1 MMTFQHL
8 ARENRQKNAG
18 GCYPDALA
26 HATTLAIMLRRLA
39 REDPKDRPAMTVVAL
54 FLWLTQTWPDIHQPS
69 NIPDFVKISGS
80 APCREHV
87 FRTYKDGAL
96 SWAEYA
102 HSYHDGKK
110 THYLW
115 QPLPTY
121 LNAFFQPF
129 ISAQSYETPFLRPK
143 AKVRLFQ
150 IMNKKWRT
158 PESLNDYPRVR
169 KDTFHQYLIDCA
181 QVDNT
186 LTPIPRA
193 QIVSPNRKHHKHADT
208 YQRSDSD
215 RVRYKLFD
223 AYNRYLSRLVRAAR
237 NAKLSPHFDVFI
249 GQHAINLIAEHPK
262 MAPYLTQSGRIAQTV
277 LDTSNGT
284 QQSIRSPAIPLG
296 SQHYLEENAVIRFFD
311 GLFGHVSALKPDQ
324 PANKNRWTAYYN
336 SATYRLALL
345 FIVLTGTRPT
355 HGISI
360 LAQYYWGG
368 DMVFVKDKGRLRQVI
383 LCDYLQREIQHY
395 RALQSA
401 VLSMWG
407 TRPTLDEMWF
417 CLDDHGQ
424 PYRLSNCALRQFMH
438 QHWPG
443 IVPYQLRHFFAQSAV
458 NNVSSTRLLDQD
470 IDRLMGHENLG
481 EHLGSDMIFP
491 ETFDAMKVYLNQYAE
506 RLGLQEFAY
515 V

>member
-1 MMTFQHL
+1 MRIFQL
-8 ARENRQKNAG
+8 VALKNREKNAG

-26 HATTLAIMLRRLA
+26 HATTLAIMLRKLA
-39 REDPKDRPAMTVVAL
+39 REDPKDRSAMTVVAL
-54 FLWLTQTWPDIHQPS
+54 FLWLTQAWPDIHSP
-69 NIPDFVKISGS
+69 NDIPDFVKISG
-80 APCREHV
+80 ATPCREHA

-96 SWAEYA
+96 SWAEYV
-102 HSYHDGKK
+102 HRYRDGKK

-115 QPLPTY
+115 QPFPTY
-121 LNAFFQPF
+121 LNALFQPL

-143 AKVRLFQ
+143 TKVRLFH
-150 IMNKKWRT
+150 IMKKKWRT
-158 PESLNDYPRVR
+158 PVSLNDYPRVR

-181 QVDNT
+181 LVDNT

-237 NAKLSPHFDVFI
+237 NAKLSPHFDVFV

-262 MAPYLTQSGRIAQTV
+262 IPPYLSQPGRITQTV
-277 LDTSNGT
+277 LETVNGT
-284 QQSIRSPAIPLG
+284 QQSIRSPATPLG
-296 SQHYLEENAVIRFFD
+296 SQRYLEENAVIRFFND
-311 GLFGHVSALKPDQ
+311 LFVHLHVLKPGKSASKKQ
-324 PANKNRWTAYYN
+324 WVAYYN
-336 SATYRLALL
+336 GATHRLALL

-360 LAQYYWGG
+360 LAQHYWGG
-368 DMVFVKDKGRLRQVI
+368 DMVFVKDKGRLRQII

-395 RALQSA
+395 RTLQSA

-407 TRPTLDEMWF
+407 PHPELDEMWF
-417 CLDDHGQ
+417 CLNDHGQ
-424 PYRLSNCALRQFMH
+424 PAPLSSRTLRQFMH
-438 QHWPG
+438 QHCPG
-443 IVPYQLRHFFAQSAV
+443 VVPYQLRHFFAQSAV

-481 EHLGSDMIFP
+481 EHLGSDVIFP
-491 ETFDAMKVYLNQYAE
+491 DTFEAMKVYLNQYAE
-506 RLGLQEFAY
+506 RLGMQEFAY

>member
-1 MMTFQHL
+1 MKTFQQL

-54 FLWLTQTWPDIHQPS
+54 FLWLTQAWPDIHSPKD
-69 NIPDFVKISGS
+69 IPDFVKISG
-80 APCREHV
+80 ATPCREHA

-96 SWAEYA
+96 SWAEYV
-102 HSYHDGKK
+102 HRYRDGKK

-115 QPLPTY
+115 QPFPTY
-121 LNAFFQPF
+121 LNALFQPF

-143 AKVRLFQ
+143 TKVRLFH
-150 IMNKKWRT
+150 IMKQKWRT
-158 PESLNDYPRVR
+158 PESLKDSPRVR

-181 QVDNT
+181 LVDNT

-193 QIVSPNRKHHKHADT
+193 QIVSPNRKHHKHAET
-208 YQRSDSD
+208 YQRSNSD

-223 AYNRYLSRLVRAAR
+223 AYNRYLWRLVRAAR
-237 NAKLSPHFDVFI
+237 NAKLSPHFDVLS
-249 GQHAINLIAEHPK
+249 GQHTINLIAEHPK
-262 MAPYLTQSGRIAQTV
+262 IAQYLSQPGRIAQTV
-277 LDTSNGT
+277 LDTTNGT
-284 QQSIRSPAIPLG
+284 QQRIRSTATPLG
-296 SQHYLEENAVIRFFD
+296 SQRHLEENAVIGFFND
-311 GLFGHVSALKPDQ
+311 LFVHVRALKPGKSG
-324 PANKNRWTAYYN
+324 NKKQWVAYYN
-336 SATYRLALL
+336 GVTYRLALL

-360 LAQYYWGG
+360 LSPHYSGG
-368 DMVFVKDKGRLRQVI
+368 DIVFIKDKGRLRQII

-395 RALQSA
+395 QTLQSA
-401 VLSMWG
+401 VLSKWG
-407 TRPTLDEMWF
+407 IRPDLDEMWF
-417 CLDDHGQ
+417 CLDDHGL
-424 PYRLSNCALRQFMH
+424 PYRLSNRSLRRFMH

-470 IDRLMGHENLG
+470 IDRLMGHEKLG

-506 RLGLQEFAY
+506 RLRMQKFAY